1 MGVNM
6 DTQWNYIYL
15 SYKLYN
21 NSYGQAVA
29 QMYWNLTSFINC
41 SMNAI

>member
-6 DTQWNYIYL
+6 DTQWNYIYF

-21 NSYGQAVA
+21 NSYGLAVG
-29 QMYWNLTSFINC
+29 QMYWNLTSFKNC
-41 SMNAI
+41 SINAI

>member
-6 DTQWNYIYL
+6 DTQWNYIYF
-15 SYKLYN
+15 SCKLYN

-29 QMYWNLTSFINC
+29 QMYWNLTSFKNC
-41 SMNAI
+41 SINAI

>member
-15 SYKLYN
+15 SYKLFN
-21 NSYGQAVA
+21 NSNGQAVA
-29 QMYWNLTSFINC
+29 QMYWNLTSYKNC
-41 SMNAI
+41 SIDAI

>member
-6 DTQWNYIYL
+6 DTQWNYIYF

-21 NSYGQAVA
+21 NSYGLAVG